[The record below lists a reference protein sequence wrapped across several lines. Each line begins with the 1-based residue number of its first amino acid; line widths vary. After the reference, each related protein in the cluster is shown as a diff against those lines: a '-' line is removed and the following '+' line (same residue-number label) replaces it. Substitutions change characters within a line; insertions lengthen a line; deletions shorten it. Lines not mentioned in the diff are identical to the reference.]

1 MDTVK
6 NLQERTKMSITIP
19 DPYLMLLVFVVFL
32 LTMILLNVWLFKPL
46 IGFMDEREATLRKD
60 LDSISSSDTQ
70 VQEIQQQIQDIL
82 SDARARSSEILQKA
96 TSDAKSHYEA
106 NLQKKQEELAKKL
119 QDFRANLDKQ
129 KEVSKK
135 ELLAHLGE
143 FENALKL
150 KIKQL

>member
-1 MDTVK
+1 
-6 NLQERTKMSITIP
+6 MSITIP

-32 LTMILLNVWLFKPL
+32 LTMVLLNVWLFKPL

-135 ELLAHLGE
+135 ELLVHLGE
-143 FENALKL
+143 FEDALKL

>member
-1 MDTVK
+1 
-6 NLQERTKMSITIP
+6 MSITIP

-82 SDARARSSEILQKA
+82 SDARTRSSEILQKVA
-96 TSDAKSHYEA
+96 SDAKSHYEA

-119 QDFRANLDKQ
+119 QDFRANLEKQ

-143 FENALKL
+143 FEDALKL